1 MVSARERILIVEN
14 DPGISDLI
22 GRQALQ
28 AAGFQTLVV
37 ADAHSAISAALQFSP
52 DLIIVDLNLSGL
64 SGKDLLVAFSSQGI
78 ETPVII
84 LAPKGNETEMV
95 QTFRVG
101 ASDFLI
107 WPVRETEVINAVE
120 RVLRQVRGRR
130 ERDNMAQQF
139 QVINK
144 ELQQRVREL
153 VTIFGVGKAVL
164 SITDQTVLFDKLL
177 QETSKVTQAD
187 MGWFLL
193 LDETTKAYLLVAQY
207 NLPPSFPARMNQPW
221 DDGMSSLVALS
232 GEALSIHGDPI
243 KRFKISGLGQAA
255 LIVPIKVQSQ
265 VIGLLVMVRKQ
276 PEPFKDSEQHLM
288 EAVADYAS
296 ISLVNARLFRA
307 LEERA
312 HIQQTMAENAQMG
325 EKVTNALMQAIKQ
338 ELRPELENAQTVLDR
353 LAKDPTLTA
362 NSYTHEQIVAL
373 QEGLSTLARIT
384 ESIRPVQPMRFNLP
398 AGQCALDEIVKQ
410 SVKLYLPHAQQCNV
424 TLTSDIPEIPVV
436 VRADNMLLASA
447 INALLRFAICD
458 CKQGGQASITLGKTH
473 DNQAQ
478 VIVND
483 SGEGYSLQQVAHFF
497 ERDYLSEQVIS
508 HHFGGLGMGLDL
520 VEEVVKKQKG
530 RIWVES
536 DPDHGTSIHLS
547 FIAVA

>member
-14 DPGISDLI
+14 DPVISDLI

-37 ADAHSAISAALQFSP
+37 ADAHAAISAALQFSP
-52 DLIIVDLNLSGL
+52 DLIIVDLKLEGL
-64 SGKDLLVAFSSQGI
+64 SGKDLLIAFSSQGI
-78 ETPVII
+78 ETPVIV
-84 LAPKGNETEMV
+84 LALKGNEIEMV

-107 WPVRETEVINAVE
+107 WPVREAEVINAVE

-130 ERDNMAQQF
+130 ERDNMAQQL

-207 NLPPSFPARMNQPW
+207 NLPSSFPIRMNQPW

-265 VIGLLVMVRKQ
+265 VIGLLVMIRKQ
-276 PEPFKDSEQHLM
+276 PVPFKDSEQHLM

-312 HIQQTMAENAQMG
+312 HIQQMMAENAQMG
-325 EKVTNALMQAIKQ
+325 EKVSNALMQAVKQ
-338 ELRPELENAQTVLDR
+338 ELRPELEKTQAAVER
-353 LAKDPTLTA
+353 LTKDPTLSA
-362 NSYTHEQIVAL
+362 NTFSYEQIVAL
-373 QEGLSTLARIT
+373 QDGVSTLARIT
-384 ESIRPVQPMRFNLP
+384 ESIRPVQPTRFNLP
-398 AGQCALDEIVKQ
+398 AGQCALDEIIKQ
-410 SVKLYLPHAQQCNV
+410 SVKLYQSHAQQCNV
-424 TLTSDIPEIPVV
+424 TLTAELPEIPVV
-436 VRADNMLLASA
+436 VRADSMLLAAA
-447 INALLRFAICD
+447 INALLRFAIID
-458 CKQGGQASITLGKTH
+458 CKPGGTAFISLGKTH
-473 DNQAQ
+473 DNQAH

-483 SGEGYSLQQVAHFF
+483 SGEGYTLQQVAHFF
-497 ERDYLSEQVIS
+497 EQDYLSEQS
-508 HHFGGLGMGLDL
+508 RTHRFGGLGMGLDL

-536 DPDHGTSIHLS
+536 DPSHGTSVHLS

>member
-14 DPGISDLI
+14 DPVIGDLI

-28 AAGFQTLVV
+28 AVGFQTLVV

-78 ETPVII
+78 ETPVIV
-84 LAPKGNETEMV
+84 LAPKGKETEMV

-130 ERDNMAQQF
+130 ERDRMAEQL

-153 VTIFGVGKAVL
+153 ITIFGVGKAVL

-193 LDETTKAYLLVAQY
+193 LDEATKAYLLVAQY
-207 NLPPSFPARMNQPW
+207 NLPTSFSVRMNQPW

-243 KRFKISGLGQAA
+243 KRFKISSLGQAA

-265 VIGLLVMVRKQ
+265 VIGLLVMVRRQ
-276 PEPFKDSEQHLM
+276 PEPFKESEQHLM

-312 HIQQTMAENAQMG
+312 HIQQTMAESAQMG
-325 EKVTNALMQAIKQ
+325 EKVTNALVQAIKQ
-338 ELRPELENAQTVLDR
+338 ELRPELDKARTALDR
-353 LAKDPTLTA
+353 LAKDPTIST
-362 NSYTHEQIVAL
+362 NSYQHEQLVAL
-373 QEGLSTLARIT
+373 QDALSTLARIT
-384 ESIRPVQPMRFNLP
+384 ESIRPPQPMRFNLP

-410 SVKLYLPHAQQCNV
+410 SVKLYLPHAQECNV
-424 TLTSDIPEIPVV
+424 TLTSDVSETPVV
-436 VRADNMLLASA
+436 VRADSMLLASA
-447 INALLRFAICD
+447 INTLLRFAIID
-458 CKQGGQASITLGKTH
+458 CKPGGQASISLEKTH
-473 DNQAQ
+473 DSQAH

-483 SGEGYSLQQVAHFF
+483 TGEGYSLQQVAHFF
-497 ERDYLSEQVIS
+497 ERDYWSDPAAP
-508 HHFGGLGMGLDL
+508 HRFAGLGVGLDL

-536 DPDHGTSIHLS
+536 DQGHGTSIHLS